1 MENVA
6 RVIQKFDH
14 EVHTQQ
20 KKAENRQRR
29 KNRQLYWEL
38 VCPGLTLTPSL
49 KLTFLCATF
58 TDCLY
63 VQSREVK
70 LIFNSRVHTALVD
83 HKWITC
89 LIT

>member
-49 KLTFLCATF
+49 KLTLLCATF
-58 TDCLY
+58 TDCPK
-63 VQSREVK
+63 QGGQAH
-70 LIFNSRVHTALVD
+70 FNSRVHTALVD